1 MYSADQVIITTAAIC
16 IAGTPI
22 MAQVPIEGSWLEL
35 AMKASMTFVFAI
47 FLLRTVPQLH
57 RIIEEQQK
65 AYLEALN
72 KLIIANAKKDEAW
85 QSIVTRRGN
94 CPIHQHKVEDAQSEP

>member
-1 MYSADQVIITTAAIC
+1 MYSTDQVIITTAALC
-16 IAGTPI
+16 IAGTPF
-22 MAQVPIEGSWLEL
+22 MAQVPIEGAWLEL

-65 AYLEALN
+65 AYLEALD
-72 KLIIANAKKDEAW
+72 KLIVANAKKDAAW

-94 CPIHQHKVEDAQSEP
+94 CPIHQHKIEDTEQ

>member
-1 MYSADQVIITTAAIC
+1 MYSTQVISTTAGIC
-16 IAGTPI
+16 IAATPI
-22 MAQVPIEGSWLEL
+22 MAQVPIEGAWLEL

-65 AYLEALN
+65 AYLESLE
-72 KLIIANAKKDEAW
+72 KLIATNAKKDAAW

-94 CPIHQHKVEDAQSEP
+94 CPIHQHKIEDDQSEP